1 MTTPEPLDLLL
12 FCHAKPDV
20 GPGAGPDSL
29 TAAARSA
36 VTGLPGVE
44 VALATLLPA
53 EALPGLA
60 HVAGLDPALPDAIV
74 TLRGPG
80 DELLRAAQRV
90 TQALSAQVDR
100 QRASL
105 LATRRH
111 AILPGRDAIRLF
123 FGLRRLERLSRAQFQ
138 DYWLNVHAHL
148 GRRLIPPYTY
158 HQLHALDDPDQ
169 ALSAALATATG
180 WPVATFDG
188 VVEVHFPDLPAFVA
202 QLSRREVAEEALAD
216 ERNFI
221 DHARSLFWAYAEQ

>member
-1 MTTPEPLDLLL
+1 MPTPEPLDLLL
-12 FCHAKPDV
+12 FCHAA
-20 GPGAGPDSL
+20 PGAGPDSL

-36 VTGLPGVE
+36 GTGLPGVDVE
-44 VALATLLPA
+44 LATLLPA

-74 TLRGPG
+74 TLRGT
-80 DELLRAAQRV
+80 DESILRTVPHV
-90 TQALSAQVDR
+90 TQLLSPQVDMT
-100 QRASL
+100 RASL
-105 LATRRH
+105 FAARRH

-158 HQLHALDDPDQ
+158 HQLHALDGPGQ
-169 ALSAALATATG
+169 ALSARLTTATG